1 MNATGPQSR
10 RATARDLLYFQTP
23 RQWPRYPF
31 LPVRRHPPGSTECQL
46 GLLYDARGV
55 SGTYGLSAT
64 VFLVNLFDVPP
75 TEAEFL
81 ALPRRVYDT
90 FEELAADGWVID

>member
-10 RATARDLLYFQTP
+10 RATARDLLYFQSP
-23 RQWPRYPF
+23 RLWPQYPF

-64 VFLVNLFDVPP
+64 SSWSICLMCHRRRQS
-75 TEAEFL
+75 FL
-81 ALPRRVYDT
+81 ARPRCVYDT
-90 FEELAADGWVID
+90 IEELAADGWVVD